1 MKITIVKKVKA
12 DGCLCRKSN
21 EVWTDLQASR
31 LLGRIDRIVFA
42 HADKPQGEGMSL
54 AIKHQVRAAP
64 FFIVEREDN
73 SEEVYTD
80 YSHFLQEILKVGVM
94 NQANM
99 FEELN

>member
-64 FFIVEREDN
+64 FFIVEREDD

-80 YSHFLQEILKVGVM
+80 YSYFLQEILNVGVM
-94 NQANM
+94 SQIDGVEKFN
-99 FEELN
+99 